1 MLRSTSGTGLRQLAS
16 PFAPLVLDRGAVIS
30 LPSRSRARHPL
41 PPTHTPPSSRLNPR
55 CRSGKSSG
63 SASGALTDDFMV
75 ELSSETTTA
84 AIPGFPPPPP
94 PPLQQTAAA
103 GPAAGSTAP
112 GAAAAAA
119 VEYAVLT
126 CQQDVD
132 QAVAGAA
139 VGGDVSAAEVY
150 TGAAAVAGAGEEGGG
165 IVGVGGGSVLGGV
178 EEQAS
183 GMGEREAGGRS
194 RVGFFGLCGS
204 AMRAC
209 SLGLVVLSCDP
220 DEIDCPAGAG
230 SFNKCLGIRS
240 TLFIRD
246 TSTAPYTHNKNLLSP
261 FISFVPLLPPARS
274 ADEGRVQPPRAR
286 PGPIG
291 RRGPRRARSCR
302 RSGRR
307 RRARGLG
314 GGEDGAGARGGAKAE
329 VRVLRRGDR
338 RLDRQCRQ

>member
-1 MLRSTSGTGLRQLAS
+1 MSGAGAGSGDLVNREGGGGGGGGDGCNDEGNNGGGGPGVRMSGCPSDRTGSARTGGSFGGDFRPQLRGQQLQQEQRPLLRSTSGTGLRQLAS

-94 PPLQQTAAA
+94 PPLQQTAAT

-112 GAAAAAA
+112 GAA

-165 IVGVGGGSVLGGV
+165 IVGVGGSSVLGGV

-183 GMGEREAGGRS
+183 GMGEREAG
-194 RVGFFGLCGS
+194 
-204 AMRAC
+204 
-209 SLGLVVLSCDP
+209 D
-220 DEIDCPAGAG
+220 
-230 SFNKCLGIRS
+230 
-240 TLFIRD
+240 
-246 TSTAPYTHNKNLLSP
+246 
-261 FISFVPLLPPARS
+261 
-274 ADEGRVQPPRAR
+274 
-286 PGPIG
+286 
-291 RRGPRRARSCR
+291 
-302 RSGRR
+302 
-307 RRARGLG
+307 
-314 GGEDGAGARGGAKAE
+314 
-329 VRVLRRGDR
+329 VRE
-338 RLDRQCRQ
+338 